1 MWKLVIALLTLDMS
15 PADALRLYVTL
26 VLALGAHALAAIGL
40 WLLPLVSD
48 FHPQAPIAL
57 EVIEAVPEPPPP
69 EPEPVAEPEPEP
81 PPPEPEPI
89 VQHRPTPQPRPTPV
103 EAPPPPEPPAETPPP
118 AEEAV
123 AAFDDLTLTNDQS
136 AAWASAVG
144 SGEHDE
150 APLGQPGAAVT
161 GRHREGR
168 PGGVPGG
175 TGTEEG
181 PHIAAASDLS
191 RQPGPPAD
199 RLIRLLETNYP
210 QDARQIGIEGHAD
223 VRIHVHADGRVQPL
237 AVVRETHDGF
247 GAACQRTLRQ
257 GGRWTPPL
265 DRQGREVDTI
275 TVFRCTFSIR
285 F

>member
-1 MWKLVIALLTLDMS
+1 MKLLLALLTFGMS
-15 PADALRLYVTL
+15 PSDALRLYVTIGL
-26 VLALGAHALAAIGL
+26 SLGAHALAAIIL
-40 WLLPLVSD
+40 VLLPVVDAFDGPEPLS
-48 FHPQAPIAL
+48 I
-57 EVIEAVPEPPPP
+57 EVVETAAEPPPPPP
-69 EPEPVAEPEPEP
+69 EPVAEPEP
-81 PPPEPEPI
+81 PPPEPEPEPI
-89 VQHRPTPQPRPTPV
+89 VEHRPTPRPHPTPAP
-103 EAPPPPEPPAETPPP
+103 APPPDQPPVEEPAP

-123 AAFDDLTLTNDQS
+123 AAFDDRTLTNDQS

-144 SGEHDE
+144 SGEHDD
-150 APLGQPGAAVT
+150 APLGQPGAQVT

-168 PGGVPGG
+168 PGGTPGG

-181 PHIAAASDLS
+181 PRIAAAADLS

-199 RLIRLLETNYP
+199 RLVRLLETNYP
-210 QDARQIGIEGHAD
+210 QDARQLGVEGSAD

-257 GGRWTPPL
+257 GGRWSPPL
-265 DRQGREVDTI
+265 DHQGNEVDTI